1 MPKIVF
7 SFTFVLLLW
16 DGDANSLHP
25 SLAPGPQAHIYE
37 KSEIELDQDVLQPT
51 YDEDEDDSGPPRK
64 YYKSEKILGKLYRA
78 IDERK
83 IWYENVRS
91 KFEPGGASFWDQFI
105 HSCTKRCNVFGEIM
119 WTRRIEEAWRIR
131 SA

>member
-1 MPKIVF
+1 MPKIIF

-16 DGDANSLHP
+16 DGDANSLRS

-37 KSEIELDQDVLQPT
+37 KSEVELDQDVLQPT

-91 KFEPGGASFWDQFI
+91 KFEPD
-105 HSCTKRCNVFGEIM
+105 R
-119 WTRRIEEAWRIR
+119 
-131 SA
+131 